1 MKPHY
6 WMLDPTA
13 ETSPLLRERTRLPQG
28 SSLESTTFA
37 LFDIGK
43 TRGDEF
49 MDRLEQPF
57 QARQIPVRR
66 YRKPSNTRTAP
77 VELLQQ
83 VAAECQAVVV
93 ALSD

>member
-1 MKPHY
+1 MDSKLV
-6 WMLDPTA
+6 MRDPTA
-13 ETSPLLRERTRLPQG
+13 EISPVLRERIRLPEGTRLDQ
-28 SSLESTTFA
+28 LTVA

-49 MDRLEQPF
+49 MDRMEQLF
-57 QARQIPVRR
+57 TQRKIAVRR
-66 YRKPSNTRTAP
+66 YRKPTNTRTAP
-77 VELLQQ
+77 VELLQR